1 MIFLLPR
8 KQQSQEITQRKRAI
22 IYCRVSTDKQE
33 QDGES
38 LDYQEEKCKQ
48 YAELHDI
55 EIVLILR
62 EAKSG
67 FIHYSLREKLT
78 LARQLVRDG
87 MANMIIVFDLRR
99 FSRNF
104 VHSAM
109 IFEEI
114 ESVGAEI
121 VSVSENIDNSLTGK
135 LIRSILA
142 WSAESERHKIVE
154 YANRRWQTRVEV
166 GLPVGTGRSPYGW
179 NWKDKEKTSYVINPE
194 QAAVRVSIFHM
205 FVELDMSLRA
215 ITHKLTED
223 RILTPSHAK
232 KYQDNPPQEDED
244 SEAKIEHTLWRYTTV
259 RELLKDLEN
268 IGILVVC
275 KAKQTIGQDGKR
287 KIEVHPNRREIPGG
301 IPAIIHPVLYERA
314 QEKLKTN
321 KADKSHLPLNKED
334 FLLRGHIYCATCTHA
349 MKPRTQKKGRL
360 TQKGTDK
367 SYPFYACANTHNKYK
382 ACPSLTTI
390 RTSPLDEIAWQEC
403 CVLFK
408 RIDVL
413 QAVLEQEMEAAISAL
428 LEDTTGQ
435 EQIQKIEELIEFA
448 KNEREKH
455 LPGSYMHNLISQD
468 ITHQEEQ
475 LARYKEEVGSGNIE
489 KATDSYQRRIMDF
502 LEFLNVMR
510 GRYENATFQEKRNA
524 LEVLGVRVMVH
535 DPVETYGLSSDAL
548 DIAEGQEWFSA
559 KEAGHFLGVHAK
571 TIRFYQKNGTIAN
584 YKEEPFLLVHRDELL
599 KLQERGFKQRNTEEI
614 VRDRVEIS
622 YSPRFNIRQE
632 NSTGV
637 PVSKQNDWA
646 FLSQAQVSPLSPH
659 MRHDP
664 RLDK

>member
-1 MIFLLPR
+1 MNLMATSEKSTVP
-8 KQQSQEITQRKRAI
+8 TRKRAV

-38 LDYQEEKCKQ
+38 LDYQEDKCRR
-48 YAELHDI
+48 YAELHDLD
-55 EIVLILR
+55 VVAVLR

-87 MANMIIVFDLRR
+87 MADMIIVFDLRR

-114 ESVGAEI
+114 ESAGAEI

-135 LIRSILA
+135 LIRSIMA

-166 GLPVGTGRSPYGW
+166 GLPVGTGQSPYGW
-179 NWKDKEKTSYVINPE
+179 DWKDKEKTGYVINQE
-194 QAAVRVSIFHM
+194 HAAVRMSIFHM

-223 RILTPSHAK
+223 RILTPTYAK
-232 KYQDNPPQEDED
+232 KFQGTPPQD
-244 SEAKIEHTLWRYTTV
+244 SEVKVEHCLWRYTTI

-275 KAKQTIGQDGKR
+275 KVKQKIGQDGKR
-287 KIEVHPNRREIPGG
+287 KTEVHPNRREIPGG
-301 IPAIIHPVLYERA
+301 IPAII
-314 QEKLKTN
+314 N
-321 KADKSHLPLNKED
+321 
-334 FLLRGHIYCATCTHA
+334 
-349 MKPRTQKKGRL
+349 PRTQKRGRL

-390 RTSPLDEIAWQEC
+390 RTSPLDDIVWQEC

-408 RIDVL
+408 RIEVL
-413 QAVLEQEMEAAISAL
+413 QTALETEMQAAISAL

-435 EQIQKIEELIEFA
+435 EQIQKIEATIELA

-468 ITHQEEQ
+468 ITNQEEQ
-475 LARYKEEVGSGNIE
+475 LARYKEEIGSSNIE
-489 KATDSYQRRIMDF
+489 KVTGSYQRRIMDF

-548 DIAEGQEWFSA
+548 DIAEGREWFSA
-559 KEAGHFLGVHAK
+559 KEAGRFLGVHAK
-571 TIRFYQKNGTIAN
+571 TIHFYQKNGTITN
-584 YKEEPFLLVHRDELL
+584 YQEEPFLLVHRDELL
-599 KLQERGFKQRNTEEI
+599 KLRERGFMQRNTEKI
-614 VRDRVEIS
+614 VRNRVEIS
-622 YSPRFNIRQE
+622 YAPHINVRGN
-632 NSTGV
+632 NLTAV
-637 PVSKQNDWA
+637 PVS
-646 FLSQAQVSPLSPH
+646 LH
-659 MRHDP
+659 TR
-664 RLDK
+664 RYI

>member
-1 MIFLLPR
+1 MN
-8 KQQSQEITQRKRAI
+8 TQRKRAV

-38 LDYQEEKCKQ
+38 LEYQEDKWRR
-48 YAELHDI
+48 YAELHDLDVVA
-55 EIVLILR
+55 VLK

-78 LARQLVRDG
+78 LARQLVRDRL
-87 MANMIIVFDLRR
+87 ADMIIVFDLRR

-114 ESVGAEI
+114 ESNGAEI

-179 NWKDKEKTSYVINPE
+179 DWQDKEKTGYVVNQE

-223 RILTPSHAK
+223 RILMPTYAK
-232 KYQDNPPQEDED
+232 KFQGTPPQDLEV
-244 SEAKIEHTLWRYTTV
+244 SIVHCLWRYTTV
-259 RELLKDLEN
+259 REVLKDLEN

-287 KIEVHPNRREIPGG
+287 KTEVHPNRREVPGG
-301 IPAIIHPVLYERA
+301 IPAIIDSVLYERA

-321 KADKSHLPLNKED
+321 KADKSHLPLNNED
-334 FLLRGHIYCATCTHA
+334 FLLRGHIYCATCTHT

-390 RTSPLDEIAWQEC
+390 RTSPLDEIVWQEC

-413 QAVLEQEMEAAISAL
+413 QAALEQEMEAAISAL

-435 EQIQKIEELIEFA
+435 EQIQKIEATIEFA
-448 KNEREKH
+448 KNEREKYV
-455 LPGSYMHNLISQD
+455 PGSYMHNLISQD
-468 ITHQEEQ
+468 ITNQEEQ
-475 LARYKEEVGSGNIE
+475 LARYKEEIGSSNIE
-489 KATDSYQRRIMDF
+489 KVTGSYQQRIMEF

-524 LEVLGVRVMVH
+524 LQVLGVRVMVH
-535 DPVETYGLSSDAL
+535 EPTETYGLSSDAL
-548 DIAEGQEWFSA
+548 DIADGQEWFSA
-559 KEAGHFLGVHAK
+559 KEAGQLLGVHAK
-571 TIRFYQKNGTIAN
+571 TIRFYQKNGTITK

-599 KLQERGFKQRNTEEI
+599 KLQRKGFLQRNTEEI

-622 YSPRFNIRQE
+622 YSPRFIGRGN
-632 NSTGV
+632 NLTAA
-637 PVSKQNDWA
+637 PVSLQT
-646 FLSQAQVSPLSPH
+646 
-659 MRHDP
+659 R
-664 RLDK
+664 RYI

>member
-1 MIFLLPR
+1 MA
-8 KQQSQEITQRKRAI
+8 TQRKRAV

-38 LDYQEEKCKQ
+38 LEYQEDKCRR
-48 YAELHDI
+48 YAELHDLDVVA
-55 EIVLILR
+55 VLK

-67 FIHYSLREKLT
+67 FIHYSLRDKLT
-78 LARQLVRDG
+78 LARQLVRDRL
-87 MANMIIVFDLRR
+87 ADMIIVFDLRR

-114 ESVGAEI
+114 ESAGAEI

-179 NWKDKEKTSYVINPE
+179 NWKDKEKTAYVVNQE

-223 RILTPSHAK
+223 RILTATYAK
-232 KYQDNPPQEDED
+232 QFQDAPPQDLEV
-244 SEAKIEHTLWRYTTV
+244 SIEHCLWRYTTV
-259 RELLKDLEN
+259 REILKDLEN

-275 KAKQTIGQDGKR
+275 KAKQTIGQDGRR
-287 KIEVHPNRREIPGG
+287 KVEVHPNRREIPGG
-301 IPAIIHPVLYERA
+301 IPAIVDPVIYERA

-334 FLLRGHIYCATCTHA
+334 YLLRGHIYCATCGCS

-360 TQKGTDK
+360 TQQGTDK
-367 SYPFYACANTHNKYK
+367 SYPFYRCANTDNKYK

-390 RTSPLDEIAWQEC
+390 RTAPLDDIVWQEC

-408 RIDVL
+408 RIEVL
-413 QAVLEQEMEAAISAL
+413 QTALETEMKAAISAL

-435 EQIQKIEELIEFA
+435 AQIQNIEATIALA
-448 KNEREKH
+448 KNEREKYV
-455 LPGSYMHNLISQD
+455 PGSYMHNLISQD
-468 ITHQEEQ
+468 ITKQEAQ
-475 LARYKEEVGSGNIE
+475 LARYKEELGSSNIE
-489 KATDSYQRRIMDF
+489 RVTGTYQQRIMDF

-510 GRYENATFQEKRNA
+510 GRYEHATFQEKRNA
-524 LEVLGVRVMVH
+524 LDVLGVRVLVH
-535 DPVETYGLSSDAL
+535 EPTDTYGVSSDAL
-548 DIAEGQEWFSA
+548 DTPEGQEWFSA
-559 KEAGHFLGVHAK
+559 KEAGQFLGVHAK
-571 TIRFYQKNGTIAN
+571 TIRFYQKNGSITS

-599 KLQERGFKQRNTEEI
+599 KLRDKGFKQRNTDEI
-614 VRDRVEIS
+614 VRSRVEIT
-622 YSPRFNIRQE
+622 YSPRFIVIGRGN
-632 NSTGV
+632 NLTAD
-637 PVSKQNDWA
+637 PVSLQT
-646 FLSQAQVSPLSPH
+646 
-659 MRHDP
+659 R
-664 RLDK
+664 RYI

>member
-1 MIFLLPR
+1 MACFTFQWLNKSAREGIIHQMRHNVMCLIWCSSDEQSMLRSARSPLCLMTPTMRSVSNTLFLWLDYLQLFHTPVSAHALASGKAGNIPALAVDTVEGSSVYVRNVASFQDGRDAYSVKIVTFQDRQAALGKARQHWFTLPLFR
-8 KQQSQEITQRKRAI
+8 NRQRSRYRSLALPIYYLPYTGIYACGRCDNSGKKSFISCLVRSASRPYLGEVNTRSFVYTVRSCFCPSPERNLPVSTSEKSTHPTITQRKRAV

-38 LDYQEEKCKQ
+38 LEYQEDKCRR
-48 YAELHDI
+48 YAELHDLDVVA
-55 EIVLILR
+55 VLK

-67 FIHYSLREKLT
+67 FIHYSLRDKLT

-87 MANMIIVFDLRR
+87 MADMIIVFDLRR

-114 ESVGAEI
+114 ESNGAEI

-179 NWKDKEKTSYVINPE
+179 DWQDKEKTGYVVNQE
-194 QAAVRVSIFHM
+194 QAAVRVPIFHM

-223 RILTPSHAK
+223 RILMPTYAK
-232 KYQDNPPQEDED
+232 KFQGTPPQDLEV
-244 SEAKIEHTLWRYTTV
+244 SIVHCLWRYTTV
-259 RELLKDLEN
+259 REVLKDLEN

-287 KIEVHPNRREIPGG
+287 KTEVHPNRREVPGG
-301 IPAIIHPVLYERA
+301 IPAIIDSVLYERA

-321 KADKSHLPLNKED
+321 KADKSHLPLNNED
-334 FLLRGHIYCATCTHA
+334 FLLRGHIYCATCTHT

-390 RTSPLDEIAWQEC
+390 RTSPLDR
-403 CVLFK
+403 K
-408 RIDVL
+408 
-413 QAVLEQEMEAAISAL
+413 
-428 LEDTTGQ
+428 
-435 EQIQKIEELIEFA
+435 
-448 KNEREKH
+448 
-455 LPGSYMHNLISQD
+455 
-468 ITHQEEQ
+468 
-475 LARYKEEVGSGNIE
+475 
-489 KATDSYQRRIMDF
+489 
-502 LEFLNVMR
+502 
-510 GRYENATFQEKRNA
+510 
-524 LEVLGVRVMVH
+524 
-535 DPVETYGLSSDAL
+535 
-548 DIAEGQEWFSA
+548 
-559 KEAGHFLGVHAK
+559 
-571 TIRFYQKNGTIAN
+571 
-584 YKEEPFLLVHRDELL
+584 
-599 KLQERGFKQRNTEEI
+599 
-614 VRDRVEIS
+614 
-622 YSPRFNIRQE
+622 
-632 NSTGV
+632 ST
-637 PVSKQNDWA
+637 
-646 FLSQAQVSPLSPH
+646 
-659 MRHDP
+659 
-664 RLDK
+664 

>member
-1 MIFLLPR
+1 LA
-8 KQQSQEITQRKRAI
+8 TQRKRAV

-38 LDYQEEKCKQ
+38 LEYQEEKCRR

-55 EIVLILR
+55 DVVVVLK

-87 MANMIIVFDLRR
+87 MADMIIVFDLRR

-114 ESVGAEI
+114 ESNGAEI

-142 WSAESERHKIVE
+142 WSAESEREKIVE
-154 YANRRWQTRVEV
+154 YANRCWQTRVEV

-179 NWKDKEKTSYVINPE
+179 NWKDKEKTGYVVNQE

-223 RILTPSHAK
+223 RILTPTYAK
-232 KYQDNPPQEDED
+232 KFQGTPPQDLEV
-244 SEAKIEHTLWRYTTV
+244 SIEHCLWRYTTV

-275 KAKQTIGQDGKR
+275 KEKQKIGQDGKR
-287 KIEVHPNRREIPGG
+287 KTEVHPNRREIPGG
-301 IPAIIHPVLYERA
+301 IPAIVNPVLYGRA

-321 KADKSHLPLNKED
+321 KADKSHLPLRKED
-334 FLLRGHIYCATCTHA
+334 FLLRGHIHCATCTHA
-349 MKPRTQKKGRL
+349 MKPRTQKRGRL

-367 SYPFYACANTHNKYK
+367 SYPFYACTNTHNKYK

-390 RTSPLDEIAWQEC
+390 RTSPLDEIVWQC
-403 CVLFK
+403 CFHLLFQ
-408 RIDVL
+408 RIEVL
-413 QAVLEQEMEAAISAL
+413 QTALEQEMEAAISAL

-435 EQIQKIEELIEFA
+435 DQIQKIEATIEFA
-448 KNEREKH
+448 KNEREKYV
-455 LPGSYMHNLISQD
+455 PGSYMHNLISQD
-468 ITHQEEQ
+468 ITNQEEQ
-475 LARYKEEVGSGNIE
+475 LARFNEEIGSSNIE
-489 KATDSYQRRIMDF
+489 KVTGTIQQRIMEF

-510 GRYENATFQEKRNA
+510 GRYEHATFQEKRNA
-524 LEVLGVRVMVH
+524 LDVLGVRVMVH
-535 DPVETYGLSSDAL
+535 EPIESYGLSSAAS
-548 DIAEGQEWFSA
+548 DIGDGQEWFSA

-571 TIRFYQKNGTIAN
+571 TIRFYQKHGTITN

-599 KLQERGFKQRNTEEI
+599 RLRERGFKQRNTDEI
-614 VRDRVEIS
+614 VSGRVEIS
-622 YSPRFNIRQE
+622 YSPRLHIRGE
-632 NSTGV
+632 NGTGV
-637 PVSKQNDWA
+637 PVSLQTRRYIY
-646 FLSQAQVSPLSPH
+646 VSVCSTPCTL
-659 MRHDP
+659 
-664 RLDK
+664 